1 MPVGFSGTTPGIK
14 DWKYGKGSHSEWRRA
29 SGGDQAAGAQCR
41 PEHLRERGRHLG
53 EVHPL
58 SRRRARRNAQGRHS
72 LAQGSAGDHI
82 RRAGRRIC
90 VRLFLHGDGFRVQPG
105 DFPDPAQV
113 GWRAIMVDPHV
124 QEAQIENRMA
134 DEVEQTGEPQPERNE
149 RFKWYILHAYSGFER
164 KVRESIQSRVQ
175 AFGLTDR
182 VGRVMIPTEPV
193 TEIVNGKKRTVER
206 VFLPGY
212 VLVEMDLDNN
222 LWHVLKDTPKV
233 TGFLGTGDK
242 PVALSEEEVS
252 SILFR
257 SETAKEK
264 PRLKIKF
271 EKNESVRITDGP
283 FANFNGVVDE
293 INEDRETMKVMVTIF
308 GRSTPVELEFG
319 KVEKIE

>member
-1 MPVGFSGTTPGIK
+1 MTEDLEQPV
-14 DWKYGKGSHSEWRRA
+14 
-29 SGGDQAAGAQCR
+29 
-41 PEHLRERGRHLG
+41 
-53 EVHPL
+53 
-58 SRRRARRNAQGRHS
+58 
-72 LAQGSAGDHI
+72 
-82 RRAGRRIC
+82 
-90 VRLFLHGDGFRVQPG
+90 
-105 DFPDPAQV
+105 
-113 GWRAIMVDPHV
+113 
-124 QEAQIENRMA
+124 EAQAEA
-134 DEVEQTGEPQPERNE
+134 KAEAQAEAAPAAEAAAAEPEQAEPEASPAEPPAPAAEPVKNE
-149 RFKWYILHAYSGFER
+149 RFRWYILHAYSGFER
-164 KVRESIQSRVQ
+164 KVRESIESRVQ
-175 AFGLTDR
+175 AFGLKER

-193 TEIVNGKKRTVER
+193 TEIINGKKRTVER

-212 VLVEMDLDNN
+212 VLVEMELDNE

-264 PRLKIKF
+264 PRMKIKF
-271 EKNESVRITDGP
+271 EKGEQVRITDGP

>member
-1 MPVGFSGTTPGIK
+1 MTEDLQQSAEPGAAETHAAEAQAEATATAETPEAEETQAPDAEAGAA
-14 DWKYGKGSHSEWRRA
+14 EPETA
-29 SGGDQAAGAQCR
+29 AAAGQETEAAA
-41 PEHLRERGRHLG
+41 E
-53 EVHPL
+53 
-58 SRRRARRNAQGRHS
+58 A
-72 LAQGSAGDHI
+72 
-82 RRAGRRIC
+82 
-90 VRLFLHGDGFRVQPG
+90 
-105 DFPDPAQV
+105 PA
-113 GWRAIMVDPHV
+113 A
-124 QEAQIENRMA
+124 AA
-134 DEVEQTGEPQPERNE
+134 EPQPVRNE
-149 RFKWYILHAYSGFER
+149 NFRWYILHAYSGFER
-164 KVRESIQSRVQ
+164 KVRESIESRVQ
-175 AFGLTDR
+175 AFGLRER

-212 VLVEMDLDNN
+212 VLVEMELDNE

-257 SETAKEK
+257 SETAKDK
-264 PRLKIKF
+264 PRMKIKF
-271 EKNESVRITDGP
+271 EKSEQVRITDGP

-293 INEDRETMKVMVTIF
+293 VNEDRETLKVMVTIF

>member
-1 MPVGFSGTTPGIK
+1 MSDELEKPELEKPDLEQAVNEPAEAEES
-14 DWKYGKGSHSEWRRA
+14 A
-29 SGGDQAAGAQCR
+29 VQAATAE
-41 PEHLRERGRHLG
+41 PEATEAAPKVEAAKPKAAKAKSPAAAAEP
-53 EVHPL
+53 EVAEAAPEAAVAEPVRNPL
-58 SRRRARRNAQGRHS
+58 
-72 LAQGSAGDHI
+72 
-82 RRAGRRIC
+82 
-90 VRLFLHGDGFRVQPG
+90 
-105 DFPDPAQV
+105 
-113 GWRAIMVDPHV
+113 
-124 QEAQIENRMA
+124 
-134 DEVEQTGEPQPERNE
+134 
-149 RFKWYILHAYSGFER
+149 FKWYILHAYSGFER
-164 KVRESIQSRVQ
+164 KVRESIESRVQ
-175 AFGLTDR
+175 AFGLRDR

-257 SETAKEK
+257 SETAKDK

-271 EKNESVRITDGP
+271 EKSEQVRITDGP

-308 GRSTPVELEFG
+308 GRSTPVELEFS

>member
-1 MPVGFSGTTPGIK
+1 MTL
-14 DWKYGKGSHSEWRRA
+14 E
-29 SGGDQAAGAQCR
+29 
-41 PEHLRERGRHLG
+41 
-53 EVHPL
+53 
-58 SRRRARRNAQGRHS
+58 
-72 LAQGSAGDHI
+72 
-82 RRAGRRIC
+82 
-90 VRLFLHGDGFRVQPG
+90 
-105 DFPDPAQV
+105 
-113 GWRAIMVDPHV
+113 
-124 QEAQIENRMA
+124 QESKMA
-134 DEVEQTGEPQPERNE
+134 DELEQSAEQPTPEQQPEGQPEANP

-164 KVRESIQSRVQ
+164 KVKESIQSRVQ
-175 AFGLTDR
+175 AFGLLDR

-193 TEIVNGKKRTVER
+193 TEIINGKKRTVER

-212 VLVEMDLDNN
+212 VLVEMELDNN
-222 LWHVLKDTPKV
+222 LWHVLKETPKV

-257 SETAKEK
+257 SETVKDK

-293 INEDRETMKVMVTIF
+293 INEDRETLKVMVTIF